1 MCFYI
6 MAHSCHKD
14 ATLPLIREN
23 INNLIKAPAHF
34 LLNEA
39 SELCPDDNLVVGSIL
54 NNESADAKFMVSG
67 RIFMDIINPGSDQIY
82 IRENNP
88 VSFLGYSCPLLT
100 ALVDIKCMKEA
111 GQFKISKNGWSLAII
126 TLSDK
131 GFCGKREDLGG
142 PLIEKLAKSAISI
155 CISKRYLMSD
165 DSTSLRALLTDLSCN
180 QGFDLILTTGGTG
193 LSPRDITPQTT
204 ERMLDAHMDGIVQA
218 MMMAG
223 LAKTPHA
230 AISRARAGIIG
241 RSLVINLPGS
251 PKAIQENL
259 EAVLP
264 ILEHTL
270 SKLHGDQRDCGMVI

>member
-1 MCFYI
+1 M
-6 MAHSCHKD
+6 
-14 ATLPLIREN
+14 
-23 INNLIKAPAHF
+23 
-34 LLNEA
+34 
-39 SELCPDDNLVVGSIL
+39 
-54 NNESADAKFMVSG
+54 
-67 RIFMDIINPGSDQIY
+67 
-82 IRENNP
+82 
-88 VSFLGYSCPLLT
+88 
-100 ALVDIKCMKEA
+100 
-111 GQFKISKNGWSLAII
+111 
-126 TLSDK
+126 
-131 GFCGKREDLGG
+131 
-142 PLIEKLAKSAISI
+142 IEKLAKSAINI